1 MKVGSIICVVIFV
14 LAAILSVMQLWFAPL
29 KAEIFFKTIVTLGVL
44 FIVVL
49 GISLVK
55 KEYID
60 NKKMKDSGYID

>member
-1 MKVGSIICVVIFV
+1 MA
-14 LAAILSVMQLWFAPL
+14 LMQLWFTPL
-29 KAEIFFKTIVTLGVL
+29 SAELFIKLLITMGVL

-49 GISLVK
+49 GVTLVK